1 MPYIG
6 VSTSKVLTEAQKDAI
21 KTELGRKIEILP
33 GKTEAKLMI
42 DISDG
47 HSMYFAGEKRE
58 LAFLDVRCYGSTEFE
73 NKKAFT
79 EAAFDVVQE
88 TTGLPEDGIYLS
100 YGEFSTWGTMGSM
113 K

>member
-6 VSTSKVLTEAQKDAI
+6 VSTSKVLTEVQKDELKAA
-21 KTELGRKIEILP
+21 LGRKIEVLP

-47 HSMYFAGEKRE
+47 HTMYLAGEKRE

-79 EAAFDVVQE
+79 EAVFDVVQQ
-88 TTGLPEDGIYLS
+88 TTGLPEDGIYLT
-100 YGEFSTWGTMGSM
+100 YGEFSTWGMMGSM